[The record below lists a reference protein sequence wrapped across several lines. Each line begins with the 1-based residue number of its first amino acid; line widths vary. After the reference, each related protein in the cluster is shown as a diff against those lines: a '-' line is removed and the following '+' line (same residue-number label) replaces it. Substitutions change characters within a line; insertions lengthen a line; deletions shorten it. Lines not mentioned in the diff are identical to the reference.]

1 MQERSAG
8 SISPVAAFELRVH
21 SGAVTG
27 LLMAL
32 ARVMATG
39 RIPATRPLDH
49 HHRQLHQIPLTLRID
64 QPSPSKLTNVS
75 KCLIKVSWNAT
86 LTARWC
92 PFAHLNAP

>member
-1 MQERSAG
+1 MQERSVG
-8 SISPVAAFELRVH
+8 SISPVAALELRVH

-64 QPSPSKLTNVS
+64 QLGLSKLTNVT
-75 KCLIKVSWNAT
+75 KCPVKVSWNAT
-86 LTARWC
+86 LTARRC

>member
-39 RIPATRPLDH
+39 RIPATRP
-49 HHRQLHQIPLTLRID
+49 
-64 QPSPSKLTNVS
+64 PSSAAAPDPFN
-75 KCLIKVSWNAT
+75 
-86 LTARWC
+86 
-92 PFAHLNAP
+92 FAH